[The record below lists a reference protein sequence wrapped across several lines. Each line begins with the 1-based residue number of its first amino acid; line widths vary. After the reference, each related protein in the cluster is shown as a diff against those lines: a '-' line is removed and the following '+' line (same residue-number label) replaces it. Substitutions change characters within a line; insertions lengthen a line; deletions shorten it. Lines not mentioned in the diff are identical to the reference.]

1 MDIFASISGWAASR
15 LNSLPLILA
24 LLVGGRL
31 CISNRH
37 RRPRV
42 SLVLGAVVTFELART
57 LGLWDAICGGVEAIG
72 YFVLAVA
79 NFLRYPE
86 SWHASVLVWSC
97 AIWAGLCLDDRAWRA
112 KPEKSLPTKIDEV
125 RTR

>member
-1 MDIFASISGWAASR
+1 MDIFASISGWATPR
-15 LNSLPLILA
+15 LYSLPLILA
-24 LLVGGRL
+24 LLVGGWL

-42 SLVLGAVVTFELART
+42 SLVLGVVVAFELARN
-57 LGLWDAICGGVEAIG
+57 LGLWEAMCGGVEAIG
-72 YFVLAVA
+72 YFVLAAA

-112 KPEKSLPTKIDEV
+112 KPEKPHPTRIDEV
-125 RTR
+125 RAR